1 MRTLTRCRSKPVLT
15 ILPSFLLS
23 RCRILVPGGSSLRV
37 FGLCVLCLAA
47 AGASAAP
54 SLTAD
59 KLSEARRLY
68 KESFNTSAKGA
79 KGDLLSKALVSARE
93 VLRLSREEED
103 SKKQVQALIEIGK
116 IETETKE
123 TQEAQG
129 SFDAALKLA
138 GQIGDREEEAYALR
152 GLGALEFSL
161 KDPKAGLD
169 HFARA
174 VRIWEELGLE
184 EQWRN
189 DLYNLA
195 ATHYRLGN
203 LDQALLDYKKVLP
216 LVRGQGNRSFEA
228 EVLNSMALTYS
239 ELGDVDQA
247 FELFGEVRK
256 ICDAQ
261 KAGCD
266 DSTRNSY
273 LDCAANLFRRTGDLQ
288 KALSLILQAQDLS
301 RNIGNQTMIANNYNY
316 LTAVYRELGSLDDA
330 AQSARKALDLH
341 KKDLGRQA
349 DTLGDLGWI
358 ALEQQD
364 PRGALQ
370 NFEKA
375 LALLDSQKSEA
386 KRSRAGILQGIG
398 AAHRDL
404 RELAAALQPLETAFQ
419 LRQGIGDRLGQ
430 ASVLIELGQVRQ
442 ALGKTDEAA
451 ADFQRALAL
460 SEEIRAYTIQS
471 EALYRL
477 ARLSR
482 DEGGLPEARERI
494 ASALEILERVR
505 KDVAIPLLRST
516 FLAQRRE
523 YQELQIDVLM
533 RLDDRAGAF
542 QASERAHARG
552 LLDLLAEGRLQ
563 FEQKVDPEIQAQ
575 EAAIGDRLTRT
586 QRLLLRE
593 LSKDERDELRLAA
606 LREELDQIEQDRRA
620 LEVRIREK
628 DPRYARVRY
637 PDPLVPGQVQALLD
651 DKTVLLEYFLGQ
663 ESSYLFAVTR
673 DGLQAYRLPPAA
685 EIDKKMRKVR
695 EGMEERT
702 PSRFAGYKAAAFPL
716 YQDLIGR
723 PLGTSLAGKRLLIAA
738 DEDLHLLAFEALLTA
753 EPGQRGP
760 ADLPYL
766 LRNHAVA
773 YVPSASVL
781 ADLRAPRGEP
791 AAPVGPER
799 KLFVAFADPI
809 VPGEMEGQVAAA
821 LPEGTRG
828 SLDRGSR
835 LRMAPLPGTGEEVD
849 RIASL
854 YLPGEVKVYR
864 RAEATEGNVKNNPLV
879 AGARRIQFAT
889 HGIADEEEPDLASLV
904 LTDDAG
910 ADDGLLQ
917 VHEIFNLKLSA
928 DLVVLS
934 ACETGLGK
942 KVSGEGLIG
951 LSQAFFYAGAPSV
964 VASLWPVSDQTST
977 PDLMVRF
984 YRELDGGA
992 DKAEALR
999 RARLAAIAEGHAHPY
1014 FWAPFVLLGDPDP
1027 ARR

>member
-1 MRTLTRCRSKPVLT
+1 LT
-15 ILPSFLLS
+15 
-23 RCRILVPGGSSLRV
+23 
-37 FGLCVLCLAA
+37 
-47 AGASAAP
+47 
-54 SLTAD
+54 
-59 KLSEARRLY
+59 
-68 KESFNTSAKGA
+68 
-79 KGDLLSKALVSARE
+79 
-93 VLRLSREEED
+93 
-103 SKKQVQALIEIGK
+103 
-116 IETETKE
+116 
-123 TQEAQG
+123 
-129 SFDAALKLA
+129 LA

-152 GLGALEFSL
+152 GLGGLEFLL
-161 KDPKAGLD
+161 KDPKAGLE
-169 HFARA
+169 HFTRA
-174 VRIWEELGLE
+174 VGIWEELGRG

-203 LDQALLDYKKVLP
+203 LDQALEDYERVLP
-216 LVRGQGNRSFEA
+216 LVRGSGNRRFEA
-228 EVLNSMALTYS
+228 EILNSMALTYS
-239 ELGDVDQA
+239 ELGEVDRA
-247 FELFGEVRK
+247 FELFGQVRK
-256 ICDAQ
+256 MCEEPRVACDKSMQ
-261 KAGCD
+261 T
-266 DSTRNSY
+266 SF
-273 LDCAANLFRRTGDLQ
+273 LDCSANVYRRTGDPQ
-288 KALSLILQAQDLS
+288 KALSLILQALDLS
-301 RNIGNQTMIANNYNY
+301 RKIGDRSMVARNYNY
-316 LTAVYRELGSLDDA
+316 LTAVYRDLGSLDDA
-330 AQSARKALDLH
+330 AQSAGESLKLLLRGSEHAL
-341 KKDLGRQA
+341 RA

-358 ALEQQD
+358 ALARQD
-364 PRGALQ
+364 PRTALQ
-370 NFEKA
+370 RFQEA
-375 LALLDSQKSEA
+375 LALLDSQKTEA
-386 KRSRAGILQGIG
+386 KRSRVGLLQGIG
-398 AAHRDL
+398 AAQRDL
-404 RELAAALQPLETAFQ
+404 GDLTAALEPLEKALE
-419 LRQGIGDRLGQ
+419 LRQGMGDRLGQ
-430 ASVLIELGQVRQ
+430 ASVLIELGQVHQ
-442 ALGKTDEAA
+442 AVGKPGEAA

-460 SEEIRAYTIQS
+460 SEETRAYTIQS

-477 ARLSR
+477 ARLDR
-482 DEGGLPEARERI
+482 DGGRLPGARERI

-505 KDVAIPLLRST
+505 KNVAIPLLRST

-533 RLDDRAGAF
+533 RLEDREGAF

-552 LLDLLAEGRLQ
+552 LLDLLAEGRLD
-563 FEQKVDPEIQAQ
+563 FDQKVDPELK
-575 EAAIGDRLTRT
+575 AAEGEIGNRLTRA
-586 QRLLLRE
+586 QRLLLGE
-593 LSKDERDELRLAA
+593 LSQKKPDELRLAS
-606 LREELDQIEQDRRA
+606 LREELDQIEEDRRA

-637 PDPLVPGQVQALLD
+637 PDPLAPAQVQALLD
-651 DKTVLLEYFLGQ
+651 DRTVLLEYFLGQ
-663 ESSYLFAVTR
+663 EGSYLFAVTR
-673 DGLQAYRLPPAA
+673 DGLEAYRLPPAA
-685 EIDKKMRKVR
+685 EIKPKMRKVR

-702 PSRFAGYKAAAFPL
+702 PSRFAAYKAAAHPL

-723 PLGTSLAGKRLLIAA
+723 PLGLSLAGKRLLIVA

-753 EPGQRGP
+753 EPGRRGP

-766 LRNHAVA
+766 LRDHAVA

-791 AAPVGPER
+791 SNPAGLER

-809 VPGEMEGQVAAA
+809 VPGESAGQVAEAG
-821 LPEGTRG
+821 PGTARG
-828 SLDRGSR
+828 TLNRGDR
-835 LRMAPLPGTGEEVD
+835 LRMAPLPGTAEEVD

-854 YLPGEVKVYR
+854 YAPGDVKIYLR
-864 RAEATEGNVKNNPLV
+864 SEATEANVKNNPLV
-879 AGARRIQFAT
+879 TGARRIQFAT
-889 HGIADEEEPDLASLV
+889 HGIADQEEPDLASLV
-904 LTDDAG
+904 LTDDSG

-984 YRELDGGA
+984 YKELDAGA

-999 RARLAAIAEGHAHPY
+999 RARLGAIAEGQAHPY